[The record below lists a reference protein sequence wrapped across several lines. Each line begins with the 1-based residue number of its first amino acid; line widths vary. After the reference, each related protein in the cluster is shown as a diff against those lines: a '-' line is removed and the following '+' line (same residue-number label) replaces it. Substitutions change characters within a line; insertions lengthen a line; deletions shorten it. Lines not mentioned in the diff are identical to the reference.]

1 MSGTRIIRIKGGGI
15 AGLTAALNL
24 QKDGFDVEIHESGK
38 HCGKRNS
45 GFQFLEN
52 WTLEKNVLDFLEEIH
67 VDKNFYCKPWNSQE
81 FLSPTSKSYVGKSD
95 EALLYLVKRG
105 PEEDSI
111 DSSLERQTTNNGI
124 RIIYQ
129 SNLDNK
135 EADIIA
141 RGAGKPFAFCVK
153 RKRFEL
159 ERPDVSIVLLDN
171 TLSHNSYSYFIVND
185 GKAEIACCNPHCRK
199 DCRQDHEQRAE
210 IACCNTPCPQDR
222 KQRFETTVRKF
233 EEILKTK
240 IDKAKDF
247 SDFVSFGNYPEKR
260 DITCLNKC
268 SPTTKKDNTYYVGE
282 AAGFQDYLGGFGM
295 VYAFQSGYYAAK
307 SISEEIDYD
316 ELWKSGFQRQL
327 RISLRNR
334 ILYDKLSNKDFEA
347 IICVLRCRN
356 YLLEKL
362 QIKNDFRSTMKKF
375 YGGSIG
381 STLLREMVL
390 LRKRV
395 GRVPRK
401 RNVTSPN

>member
-1 MSGTRIIRIKGGGI
+1 MSSAHIIKIKGGGI

-24 QKDGFDVEIHESGK
+24 KKDGFNVEVHEKGE
-38 HCGKRNS
+38 HCGKRNP

-67 VDKNFYCKPWNSQE
+67 VDRDFYCKEWNYQE

-111 DSSLERQTTNNGI
+111 DSSLERQTTNSGI
-124 RIIYQ
+124 GIIYK

-141 RGAGKPFAFCVK
+141 RGAGKPIAFSVEG
-153 RKRFEL
+153 KRFEL
-159 ERPDVSIVLLDN
+159 ERPDMSIVLLDN

-185 GKAEIACCNPHCRK
+185 GKAEIACCNPPCR
-199 DCRQDHEQRAE
+199 
-210 IACCNTPCPQDR
+210 QDR
-222 KQRFETTVRKF
+222 KQRFEATVRKF

-240 IDKAKDF
+240 IGKGKHF
-247 SDFVSFGNYPEKR
+247 SDVVSFGNYPEKR

-307 SISEEIDYD
+307 SISEKTDYD

-327 RISLRNR
+327 RTSLRNR

-347 IICVLRCRN
+347 VICVLKCRN

-362 QIKNDFRSTMKKF
+362 QRKDDFRSTMRKF
-375 YGGSIG
+375 YGGSID
-381 STLLREMVL
+381 SALLREMAL
-390 LRKRV
+390 LLKRV
-395 GRVPRK
+395 DRVLRK